1 VQESQLLPAFAAMH
15 WDVTRSTQPKG
26 CVFEA
31 AIRLFVQVGHIVP
44 SQYEALCR
52 RYDITRIKC
61 VDFRNRPDLARKDI
75 NQWTEERTHGR
86 IRDVIPMGIVDR
98 DTSLLLLCAS
108 YTKLH
113 FLQPFDK
120 KKTVCCPFY
129 LPVEAPQIQMMY
141 QRCQMKLA
149 FQAKLDC
156 DILELPLSNVHTK
169 FYILLPR
176 KPDGVARMEMKL
188 SRSVLES
195 VLTPGKMR
203 EELVDLYLP
212 KFRYELGIIC
222 WDALVKLGVKN
233 LYSSGKADFSGL
245 GGSGSLFLSRVF
257 HHVCFELDEGQS
269 DAVPAFSATDSNA
282 ACMVSNDGKQQIPKV
297 FRADHPFAFCL
308 MDERTGAILFIGR
321 VVRPLQLTGVEV
333 G

>member
-1 VQESQLLPAFAAMH
+1 MLPAFAAMH

-26 CVFEA
+26 CVFEV
-31 AIRLFVQVGHIVP
+31 AIRLFVQVGHVVP
-44 SQYEALCR
+44 SQYESLCR
-52 RYDITRIKC
+52 RYDIMRIKC

-113 FLQPFDK
+113 FLHPFDK
-120 KKTVCCPFY
+120 RKTVWCPFY

-141 QRCQMKLA
+141 QRCHLKLA

-156 DILELPLSNVHTK
+156 DILEMPLSNVHIK
-169 FYILLPR
+169 LYILLPR
-176 KPDGVARMEMKL
+176 KSDGVGRMEMKL

-195 VLTPGKMR
+195 VLQGKMR
-203 EELVDLYLP
+203 EELIDLYLP

-222 WDALVKLGVKN
+222 WDALAKLGIKN
-233 LYSSGKADFSGL
+233 LYSSSKADFSGL
-245 GGSGSLFLSRVF
+245 GGSGNLFLSRAF
-257 HHVCFELDEGQS
+257 HHVCFELDEGHS
-269 DAVPAFSATDSNA
+269 DALATSVTDSA
-282 ACMVSNDGKQQIPKV
+282 PTESDDTKQQIPKV
-297 FRADHPFAFCL
+297 FRADHPFAFFL

-333 G
+333 A

>member
-1 VQESQLLPAFAAMH
+1 MLPAFAAMH
-15 WDVTRSTQPKG
+15 WDVTRSAQPKG
-26 CVFEA
+26 CVFEV
-31 AIRLFVQVGHIVP
+31 AIRLFVQVGHVVP
-44 SQYEALCR
+44 SQYESLCR
-52 RYDITRIKC
+52 RYDIMRIKC
-61 VDFRNRPDLARKDI
+61 VDFRNRPDLARRDI

-113 FLQPFDK
+113 FLHPFDK
-120 KKTVCCPFY
+120 RKTVWCPFY

-141 QRCQMKLA
+141 QRCHLKLA

-156 DILELPLSNVHTK
+156 DILEMPLSNIHTK
-169 FYILLPR
+169 LYILLPR
-176 KPDGVARMEMKL
+176 KADGVGRMEMKL

-195 VLTPGKMR
+195 VLQGKMR

-222 WDALVKLGVKN
+222 WDALAKLGIKN
-233 LYSSGKADFSGL
+233 LYVSGKADFSGL
-245 GGSGSLFLSRVF
+245 GGSGNLFLSRAF
-257 HHVCFELDEGQS
+257 HHVCFELDEGHS
-269 DAVPAFSATDSNA
+269 DALATSITDSNVPPESDDA
-282 ACMVSNDGKQQIPKV
+282 KQQIPKV
-297 FRADHPFAFCL
+297 FRADHPFAFFL
-308 MDERTGAILFIGR
+308 MDERTGAMLFIGR

-333 G
+333 A